1 MEKQRILLIILAG
14 FLMFSL
20 LLGGKVVYEKQ
31 WLNVSL
37 MRQSQL
43 IPGVVSAK
51 IVKNHGV
58 KEMDVVINKMT
69 NLRQASL
76 DLRKLADQRPIRFL
90 DQNNEALK
98 KVSGQIQFALQQGI
112 ATGDFTGM
120 EQTVRTQAEK
130 AGAQLELEID
140 NENIYVILNQGDA
153 QLVEVIERDEQANFL
168 PTEKQ

>member
-14 FLMFSL
+14 FLMFGL

-140 NENIYVILNQGDA
+140 NETIYVILNQGDA
-153 QLVEVIERDEQANFL
+153 QLVEVIERDEQANYL